1 MKKKIL
7 AIATAVV
14 LFFAVNIPA
23 SAVTLTEAPDIPDYY
38 YNRPETIELKSN
50 YDYGKRYATAYEN
63 GSSVATGT
71 DSLTASYYTSA
82 DFLYYPI
89 YYNDEWY
96 SRNSHLPFLSLD
108 DKEKY
113 KITVSFKVSLNGEY
127 TDSVYA
133 HLFKLNAD
141 LDENNIRTTVDK
153 RTFTSVVIV
162 NSSDIYS
169 RSFIEPLNGVQPV
182 VCFGITVIGDLY
194 GVLTIENLNFKCEIY
209 DSSDA
214 LLEEDYGFQADE
226 DVEKEFAGVVTQFS
240 GFLGDLQDDM
250 LNYAADLPG
259 ETEEF
264 LNKLEP
270 FRLFVIDIYDVIPDW
285 LMWLLSFCL
294 SVFIMRRVI
303 K

>member
-50 YDYGKRYATAYEN
+50 FDYGKRYATAYEN

-133 HLFKLNAD
+133 HLFNLNAD

-194 GVLTIENLNFKCEIY
+194 GVLTIENLKFKCEIY

-214 LLEEDYGFQADE
+214 MLDEDYGFQAD
-226 DVEKEFAGVVTQFS
+226 DDTVDAFS
-240 GFLGDLQDDM
+240 SSIKDLSYFIKDLQFDLLD
-250 LNYAADLPG
+250 YAENLPY
-259 ETEEF
+259 EAEEF
-264 LNKLEP
+264 LDRLEP
-270 FRLFVIDIYDVIPDW
+270 FRIFVNDIYDIFPDW
-285 LMWLLSFCL
+285 FIWLMTFVL
-294 SVFIMRRVI
+294 SVLVLRRI
-303 K
+303 LR